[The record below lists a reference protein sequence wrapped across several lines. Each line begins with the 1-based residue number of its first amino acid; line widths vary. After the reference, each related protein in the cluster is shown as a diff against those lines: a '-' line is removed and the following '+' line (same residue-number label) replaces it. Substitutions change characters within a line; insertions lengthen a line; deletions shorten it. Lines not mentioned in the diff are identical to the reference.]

1 MEVST
6 PGTTTIRTF
15 EQMLQLRAV
24 PRVGADYE
32 ASVFSRDF
40 RGGLA
45 ARTRDLGIGGVC
57 IATASPFSFQ
67 SVHRVVLVLPNGKIS
82 LEAKG
87 LWQRVEHA
95 GQVILTGIEFLEP
108 DPGVIDQL
116 WDLVMDGG
124 KLLARFLH
132 GDSDLAHLSPDEAVG
147 VAHASR
153 WRDVPAGRYVYRSD
167 VQRSGEASI
176 FIVLSGH
183 VILQLRLR
191 GVSDRTLARLG
202 PGRMFGGLSIVAEG
216 LPGESALA
224 HDDVRLLEIHEGA
237 FRYLCAAR
245 PWLAQRIAHS
255 VTLAYAR
262 RAGILLTELSEQ
274 L

>member
-1 MEVST
+1 MEISELGT
-6 PGTTTIRTF
+6 PINRTI
-15 EQMLQLRAV
+15 EQTLQLRTV
-24 PRVGADYE
+24 PRVGADVAATVY
-32 ASVFSRDF
+32 SRDF
-40 RGGLA
+40 SGGLA

-57 IATASPFSFQ
+57 IATASPFSFRAV
-67 SVHRVVLVLPNGKIS
+67 SRIALELPGGRIQ
-82 LEAKG
+82 LEATG

-95 GQVILTGIEFLEP
+95 EQVILTGIEFSEP
-108 DPGVIDQL
+108 APAVVDQL

-124 KLLARFLH
+124 KALARFLH
-132 GDSDLAHLSPDEAVG
+132 GNSDLAHLSPDEAVG
-147 VAHASR
+147 LAHASR
-153 WRDVPAGRYVYRSD
+153 WRNVPAGRYVYRSD
-167 VQRSGEASI
+167 AERSGEASI
-176 FIVLSGH
+176 FIVQEGT

-191 GVSDRTLARLG
+191 GVSDRPVARLG
-202 PGRMFGGLSIVAEG
+202 PGRLFGGLSLVAEG

-237 FRYLCAAR
+237 FRYLCAAK

-262 RAGILLTELSEQ
+262 RAGALLSELSEK

>member
-1 MEVST
+1 MGAPE
-6 PGTTTIRTF
+6 PGTVIARTL
-15 EQMLQLRAV
+15 EQTLQLRAV

-40 RGGLA
+40 GGALA

-57 IATASPFSFQ
+57 IATASPFSFR
-67 SVHRVVLVLPNGKIS
+67 SVQKIVITLPDGKLS

-87 LWQRVEHA
+87 MWQKTEHA
-95 GQVILTGIEFLEP
+95 ERVILTGLEFIEP
-108 DPGVIDQL
+108 DAGVVDQL
-116 WDLVMDGG
+116 WDLVMDGA
-124 KLLARFLH
+124 KALARFLH

-153 WRDVPAGRYVYRSD
+153 WRNVPAGRYVYRGD
-167 VQRSGEASI
+167 AERSGDASI
-176 FIVLSGH
+176 FIVQSGT

-191 GVSDRTLARLG
+191 GVADRTVACLG
-202 PGRMFGGLSIVAEG
+202 PGRMFGGISVVAEG
-216 LPGESALA
+216 LPTESALA
-224 HDDVRLLEIHEGA
+224 RDDVRLLEIHEGA
-237 FRYLCAAR
+237 FRYLCAAK

-262 RAGILLTELSEQ
+262 RAGTLLAELSEQ